1 MFIVIEN
8 RNFWPRVRSQSR
20 FELYI
25 YLDSSKYIFSIIFC
39 SRLSVA
45 VLRWLHLKI
54 PFLLISFL
62 FSILVLSIDNDY
74 YVIHN
79 YLHVSMY
86 YARDETPVYLFYF
99 DMWSD
104 ASACNHDPLAREQAR
119 VCAHFKDLGINVPL
133 FGILFPNFKFIYSF
147 KIWVAVVVIYGG
159 IAK

>member
-1 MFIVIEN
+1 MRKNITKHI
-8 RNFWPRVRSQSR
+8 
-20 FELYI
+20 I
-25 YLDSSKYIFSIIFC
+25 YSATIFTSKD
-39 SRLSVA
+39 
-45 VLRWLHLKI
+45 HT
-54 PFLLISFL
+54 SFDINV
-62 FSILVLSIDNDY
+62 FPILVLSIDNDY

-104 ASACNHDPLAREQAR
+104 ASACNHDTLAREQAR